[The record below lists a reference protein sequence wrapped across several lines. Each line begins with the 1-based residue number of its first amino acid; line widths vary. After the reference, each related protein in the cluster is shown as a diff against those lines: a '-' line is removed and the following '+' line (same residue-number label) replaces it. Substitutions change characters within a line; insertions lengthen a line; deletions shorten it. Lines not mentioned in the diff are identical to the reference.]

1 MKSDPKYPT
10 PEEFVRVSHGLEDES
25 GKAVQS
31 HVSALGMGD
40 IGGGGANMNVSLLQM
55 MASGLQNQAKVR
67 SYVFIN
73 NSHLGG
79 ISDFSKTR

>member
-55 MASGLQNQAKVR
+55 MASGLQNQAKV
-67 SYVFIN
+67 SVIFIKN
-73 NSHLGG
+73 FKN
-79 ISDFSKTR
+79 